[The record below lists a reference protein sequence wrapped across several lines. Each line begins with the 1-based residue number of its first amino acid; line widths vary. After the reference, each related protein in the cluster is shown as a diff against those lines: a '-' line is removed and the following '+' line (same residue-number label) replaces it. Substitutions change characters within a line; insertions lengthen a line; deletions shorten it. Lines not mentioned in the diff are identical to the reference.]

1 MAIGVYFGVTGLSAA
16 TYDECIKQLRKAGAA
31 HPKGRTYHVSF
42 GPADAIMVFD
52 VWTSQAAF
60 DKFGKTMMPI
70 VQGLGGQPASPN
82 IMPIHKVIVPA
93 PKVAPRR
100 KTAVKAVAKKA
111 GAKKA
116 AAPGRRR

>member
-16 TYDECIKQLRKAGAA
+16 KYDECIKHLRKAGAG

-42 GPADAIMVFD
+42 GPADKIMVFD

-60 DKFGKTMMPI
+60 DKFGKTLMPI
-70 VQGLGGQPASPN
+70 MQQLGAEPGQPS

-93 PKVAPRR
+93 PKATVR
-100 KTAVKAVAKKA
+100 KAAKK
-111 GAKKA
+111 GGTKKVA
-116 AAPGRRR
+116 ALASRRR

>member
-16 TYDECIKQLRKAGAA
+16 TYDECIKHLRKAGAG
-31 HPKGRTYHVSF
+31 HPPGRSYHVSF
-42 GPADAIMVFD
+42 GPPDKIMVFD

-60 DKFGKTMMPI
+60 DKFGKTLMPI
-70 VQGLGGQPASPN
+70 MQQLGAEPGQPS
-82 IMPIHKVIVPA
+82 IMPVHKVIVPA

-100 KTAVKAVAKKA
+100 KAAKKTVAKK
-111 GAKKA
+111 